1 MYNLPQNNDELIS
14 LKELLNV
21 GWLQNTDEQ
30 LIFEDNGQ
38 VLAHYSCAWL
48 SDSVNKDDSKNL
60 LYVDK
65 AVCERLFQVEM
76 LKAWRILK
84 YFCL

>member
-1 MYNLPQNNDELIS
+1 LPQNNDELIS

-38 VLAHYSCAWL
+38 VLAHYSCALW
-48 SDSVNKDDSKNL
+48 SDSVDKDDRKNL

-65 AVCERLFQVEM
+65 AVCEGLFQVDM
-76 LKAWRILK
+76 LFSFFLSFK
-84 YFCL
+84 C